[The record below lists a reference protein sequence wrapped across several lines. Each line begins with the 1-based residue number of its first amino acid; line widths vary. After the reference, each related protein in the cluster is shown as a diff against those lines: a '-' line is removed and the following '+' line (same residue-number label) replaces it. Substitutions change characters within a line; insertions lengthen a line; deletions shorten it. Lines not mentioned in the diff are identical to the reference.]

1 LIDVAACEGKLPLFL
16 PGICPV
22 QVPQIRPALV
32 RWTSVVA
39 GCPVIPSGIGPFIRV
54 VAFQVYEAGPELPKK
69 SETSSS

>member
-32 RWTSVVA
+32 SWTSVVA
-39 GCPVIPSGIGPFIRV
+39 SCPVIPSGI
-54 VAFQVYEAGPELPKK
+54 AFQGGGYTWLVKQAPELPKK
-69 SETSSS
+69 SETSSW